1 METAVVAVAIVVSVC
16 TSLYLFALSQVS
28 FLKKNWVK
36 YRCHPLYM
44 PMAGFVGED
53 VSTNFTKCTM
63 KGFQDYAGFVMDP
76 IMSQFSLFN
85 SVIGDIS
92 GAMNDMRGMMSDTRN
107 GFLGIVGTV
116 FGKIENLMS
125 QFQYIIIRMRTLL
138 ARVVGIMMS
147 FMYIFY
153 GGMQTG
159 ESVVAG
165 PIGKTM
171 SVLCFDAETQMEMND
186 GTFKAMKDLVLGDI
200 LKNNNKVTSTY
211 TIDGK
216 GVPMYLMGNTKVSGS
231 HKVLH
236 DNKFIPVSKH
246 FRAVPC
252 SEGSSMLSCINT
264 EVGSFTI
271 GEFRF
276 LNFTETGHTFGY
288 DPSTMIRTKDKY
300 VQISDIKIGDILHEN
315 DFVVGI
321 AKHWKK
327 DKQQYNLITNSGV
340 LSILIDGRIRCTFP
354 DEIGRR
360 N

>member
-1 METAVVAVAIVVSVC
+1 VIAVAIVVSVC
-16 TSLYLFALSQVS
+16 ASLYLFALSQVS
-28 FLKKNWVK
+28 FLKKNWPK

-44 PMAGFVGED
+44 PMAGMVGQD
-53 VSTNFTKCTM
+53 IAANFTKCTM

-92 GAMNDMRGMMSDTRN
+92 GAMNDMRGMMSDTRS
-107 GFLGIVGTV
+107 GFLGIIGTV

-171 SVLCFDAETQMEMND
+171 SVLCFDADTQMEMND
-186 GTFKAMKDLVLGDI
+186 GTFKSMKDVVLGDI
-200 LKNNNKVTSTY
+200 LKHNNKVTSTY
-211 TIDGK
+211 KIDGK
-216 GVPMYLMGNTKVSGS
+216 GVPMYLMGNTKVSGT
-231 HKVLH
+231 HKVLYN
-236 DNKFIPVSKH
+236 NKFVPVSKH
-246 FRAVPC
+246 YRAVLC
-252 SEGSSMLSCINT
+252 SEGSPLLSCINT

-276 LNFTETGHTFGY
+276 LNFTETGYTYGY
-288 DPSTMIRTKDKY
+288 EPSTIIQLKDKY
-300 VQISDIKIGDILHEN
+300 SAISDIQIGDILHDD
-315 DFVVGI
+315 DFVIGI
-321 AKHWKK
+321 AKHLKNN
-327 DKQQYNLITNSGV
+327 KQQYNLITNSGK
-340 LSILIDGRIRCTFP
+340 LSVITSQRIRCTFP
-354 DEIGRR
+354 DEIGRL

>member
-1 METAVVAVAIVVSVC
+1 METAVIAIATVVSVC
-16 TSLYLFALSQVS
+16 ASFYLFALSQVN
-28 FLKKNWVK
+28 FLKKNWPK

-44 PMAGFVGED
+44 PMAGMVGQD
-53 VSTNFTKCTM
+53 VAANFTKCTM

-125 QFQYIIIRMRTLL
+125 QFQHIIIRMRTLL

-171 SVLCFDAETQMEMND
+171 SVLCFDENTQIPVSS
-186 GTFKAMKDLVLGDI
+186 GVTLPMKDLVIGDI
-200 LKNNNKVTSTY
+200 LANNNAVTSVY
-211 TIDGK
+211 KISGK
-216 GVPMYLMGNTKVSGS
+216 GVQMYLLDGIKVSEG
-231 HKVLH
+231 HKVWYT
-236 DNKFIPVSKH
+236 DAFIPVSQH
-246 FRAVPC
+246 PNAIPT
-252 SEGSSMLSCINT
+252 SGSQNLVCINT
-264 EVGSFTI
+264 EHHSFNI
-271 GEFRF
+271 GNYRF
-276 LNFTETGHTFGY
+276 LDFMETGYATGVPGNTIIALKSV
-288 DPSTMIRTKDKY
+288 DVP
-300 VQISDIKIGDILHEN
+300 ISEV
-315 DFVVGI
+315 VVGDVLLNHDI
-321 AKHWKK
+321 IRGVVKHVIDDNIK
-327 DKQQYNLITNSGV
+327 YNLISEQS
-340 LSILIDGRIRCTFP
+340 LHLPEIEIL
-354 DEIGRR
+354 

>member
-1 METAVVAVAIVVSVC
+1 METAVIAIATVVSVC
-16 TSLYLFALSQVS
+16 ASFYLFALSQVS
-28 FLKKNWVK
+28 FLKKNWPK

-44 PMAGFVGED
+44 PMAGMVGQD
-53 VSTNFTKCTM
+53 VAANFTKCTM

-125 QFQYIIIRMRTLL
+125 QFQHIIIRMRTLL

-171 SVLCFDAETQMEMND
+171 SVLCFDENTPIRVSS
-186 GTFKAMKDLVLGDI
+186 GLILPMKDLVIGDI
-200 LKNNNKVTSTY
+200 LANDNAVTSVY
-211 TIDGK
+211 KINGK
-216 GVPMYLMGNTKVSGS
+216 GVQMYLLDGIKVSAG
-231 HKVLH
+231 HKVWYK
-236 DNKFIPVSKH
+236 NKFIPVSQH
-246 FRAVPC
+246 PDAVHT
-252 SEGSSMLSCINT
+252 SGSQNLVCINT
-264 EVGSFTI
+264 ENKYFSI
-271 GEFRF
+271 GKYHF
-276 LNFTETGHTFGY
+276 LDFTEKGHVTGVSEDTIIALKSI
-288 DPSTMIRTKDKY
+288 DIP
-300 VQISDIKIGDILHEN
+300 ISKVVIGDVLLNHDIVRAL
-315 DFVVGI
+315 
-321 AKHWKK
+321 AKHLID
-327 DKQQYNLITNSGV
+327 DKIKYNLITEE
-340 LSILIDGRIRCTFP
+340 SILSPCNKI
-354 DEIGRR
+354 EIL